1 MPWLMSN
8 PNEARSVE
16 TLIQVAER
24 SPSEQ
29 REPAPSLML
38 CAVVQHVATLA
49 QRLEVRGPV
58 VGRVVIEVRA
68 SQDHT
73 RGLNGTVQSQRG
85 SNCAGPLP
93 CPSRHCLVSRS

>member
-1 MPWLMSN
+1 
-8 PNEARSVE
+8 
-16 TLIQVAER
+16 
-24 SPSEQ
+24 
-29 REPAPSLML
+29 ML

-73 RGLNGTVQSQRG
+73 RRLNGTCPEPKRQQLRWSP
-85 SNCAGPLP
+85 PLP
-93 CPSRHCLVSRS
+93 ITPLLGVAIPPAAIA